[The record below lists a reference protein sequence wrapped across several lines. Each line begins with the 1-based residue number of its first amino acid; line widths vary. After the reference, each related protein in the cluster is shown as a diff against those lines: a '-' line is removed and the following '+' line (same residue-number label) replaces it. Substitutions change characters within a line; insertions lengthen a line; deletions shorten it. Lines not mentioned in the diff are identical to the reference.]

1 MTFTDLIPGVSQAKA
16 IIGGIMVAGVL
27 GFVLWGLRVD
37 HLRAEHLT
45 DLHAAQAQLQAES
58 NAHQVTIQSL
68 DQCMSNVDA
77 LNAQS
82 EARAKAYADSQ
93 AASESAAQDAAKAR
107 EALKVYQARL
117 KGMADHAEAAG
128 KCPMS
133 DDLRAEME
141 KFYAKP

>member
-1 MTFTDLIPGVSQAKA
+1 MSIEDAIPGVAQGKLILAGIALAGIAIPTIGWTITAHTLKGARQTIALDKA
-16 IIGGIMVAGVL
+16 NMA
-27 GFVLWGLRVD
+27 
-37 HLRAEHLT
+37 
-45 DLHAAQAQLQAES
+45 AES

-68 DQCMSNVDA
+68 GQCMTNNDA

-82 EARAKAYADSQ
+82 EARAKAYTDSQ
-93 AASESAAQDAAKAR
+93 AASDAAAKDAEKAR
-107 EALKVYQARL
+107 EALKVYQSRMQ
-117 KGMADHAEAAG
+117 GMADKAETLG